1 MPDNTPLS
9 IMLETAK
16 GKFISA
22 FNEALT
28 ETKLPAYLVEG
39 IVLEILADLRNRK
52 NIELIM
58 DYNAMKCK
66 EGNDINGSNHE
77 SNHC

>member
-1 MPDNTPLS
+1 MPDNIPLS

-22 FNEALT
+22 FNEVLAD
-28 ETKLPAYLVEG
+28 TKLPAYLIEG

-52 NIELIM
+52 NLELMM
-58 DYNAMKCK
+58 DHAAMQNNRK
-66 EGNDINGSNHE
+66 E
-77 SNHC
+77 